1 MKGEW
6 ISVNP
11 TDCFSIQP
19 IYKCSRCKKN
29 SSGYM
34 LESICEY
41 CGSKNKL
48 NPKKCIS
55 KAIFKEVKDE

>member
-6 ISVNP
+6 ILVNP
-11 TDCFSIQP
+11 TDCFSIIP

-48 NPKKCIS
+48 NSKKYIEE
-55 KAIFKEVKDE
+55 AILTEVQNE